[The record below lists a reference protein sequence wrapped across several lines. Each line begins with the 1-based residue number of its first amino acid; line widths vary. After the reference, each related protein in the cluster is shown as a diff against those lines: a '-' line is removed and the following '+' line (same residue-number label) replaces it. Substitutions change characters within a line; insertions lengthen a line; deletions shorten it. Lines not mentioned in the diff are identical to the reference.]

1 SISECSMA
9 KRHLYM
15 TKNDVDRLDHLLLA
29 LVAQAPDPEAL
40 EALQSELDHARL
52 VSSEAVPPDVVTMNS
67 KVRVRDLESGEERI
81 VTLVFPEHAD
91 PAVGKVSVLDPV
103 GTAILGYQVNDEIQ
117 WTGSKTKLRLR
128 IEEMLYQPEASGD
141 RHL

>member
-1 SISECSMA
+1 MA

-15 TKNDVDRLDHLLLA
+15 TKHDMDRLDHLLLA

-40 EALQSELDHARL
+40 EALQSELDQARL

-67 KVRVRDLESGEERI
+67 KVRVRDLDSGEERI
-81 VTLVFPEHAD
+81 ITLVFPEHAD
-91 PAVGKVSVLDPV
+91 PAAGKVSVLDPV
-103 GTAILGYQVNDEIQ
+103 GTAILGYQVGDEIR
-117 WTGSKTKLRLR
+117 WTSPKAKLRLKV
-128 IEEMLYQPEASGD
+128 EEMLYQPEAAGD